1 MLSLVLPALGLS
13 IDSFRV
19 SAALGALGSKRRLR
33 IVLTFG
39 VADGLAT
46 AAGLASGSSLENILH
61 RRAAI
66 VGSIVV
72 GLYGLLVIR
81 STLRRGALESACPGI
96 ETAIP
101 FALAFDNLG
110 AGVALGTL
118 GYPVFPWA
126 VLFGLSSAAMSFAGL
141 CIGHAIVWHWPLTA
155 QRAQLSGAVALTLL
169 AAASGM
175 GFL

>member
-1 MLSLVLPALGLS
+1 MVSLVFLALGLGA
-13 IDSFRV
+13 DSFRV
-19 SAALGALGSKRRLR
+19 STAFAALGSRRRLR

-39 VADGLAT
+39 VCDGLAT
-46 AAGLASGSSLENILH
+46 AAGLAYGWSLESVLH
-61 RRAAI
+61 RRATI

-81 STLRRGALESACPGI
+81 RTLSRGTPDSTCRAV

-101 FALAFDNLG
+101 LALSLDNLG

-118 GYPVFPWA
+118 GYPILPCA

-141 CIGHAIVWHWPLTA
+141 CVGHVIVRHLPLTA

-169 AAASGM
+169 AAASGL
-175 GFL
+175 GLL

>member
-1 MLSLVLPALGLS
+1 MASLVLLALGLGA
-13 IDSFRV
+13 DSFRV
-19 SAALGALGSKRRLR
+19 SAAVGALGSTRRLR

-39 VADGLAT
+39 VCDGLAT
-46 AAGLASGSSLENILH
+46 AAGLTSGWSLESVLH

-81 STLRRGALESACPGI
+81 STLSRDAPESCRGI

-101 FALAFDNLG
+101 LALSLDNLG

-118 GYPVFPWA
+118 GYPIFPWA

-141 CIGHAIVWHWPLTA
+141 CIGHVIVRHLPLTA

-169 AAASGM
+169 AAASGL
-175 GFL
+175 GLL